1 VESIPE
7 GLEYPNKTV
16 QPSVFHSWQ
25 ELIRRAES
33 SIDIASFYW
42 SLTGQDIIPHPS
54 DWQVGFIHKTYN
66 SFHNTM
72 IVFLI
77 KGEEIYASLMTAG
90 LQRGIKIR
98 VAQNKPSK
106 SALDED
112 TQKMQKL
119 GAAEVRSLDFDRL
132 IGAGILHTKLWVV
145 DKKHFFVGSA
155 NMDWRSLTQVSEWL
169 SGTEMTSKYSHT
181 YP

>member
-1 VESIPE
+1 
-7 GLEYPNKTV
+7 
-16 QPSVFHSWQ
+16 
-25 ELIRRAES
+25 
-33 SIDIASFYW
+33 
-42 SLTGQDIIPHPS
+42 
-54 DWQVGFIHKTYN
+54 
-66 SFHNTM
+66 M
-72 IVFLI
+72 
-77 KGEEIYASLMTAG
+77 KGEEIYASLITAG
-90 LQRGIKIR
+90 LQRGRKIR

-106 SALDED
+106 SAPDED

-169 SGTEMTSKYSHT
+169 SDTEMISKYSHT